1 MGRILGE
8 KKREERRVKI
18 ALHEGG
24 RGGEGGVSNCG
35 ANG

>member
-18 ALHEGG
+18 ALHEE
-24 RGGEGGVSNCG
+24 GGE
-35 ANG
+35 AKEE